1 MYDYVFIDCP
11 PIDIIADTDIV
22 SQFVDTTVF
31 VIRAGLMERGW
42 LEEINKIYE
51 EQRFKNLRIMLNGTL
66 AGNAYSRHRYGG
78 YYGHYHYGYYYG
90 SKSKK

>member
-22 SQFVDTTVF
+22 SQFVDTTIF
-31 VIRAGLMERGW
+31 VIRAGLMERSW
-42 LEEINKIYE
+42 LAEINKIYE
-51 EQRFKNLRIMLNGTL
+51 EQRFNNLCIMLNGTL